1 MGQSKY
7 LNNDKGINMKEKIKI
22 ETKIFKNGLISQ
34 ELLNERDNGRMESI
48 LKIVIDTREEQIK
61 QALIKLGWTPP
72 KE

>member
-1 MGQSKY
+1 
-7 LNNDKGINMKEKIKI
+7 MKEKIKI